1 MSLSIFTCLLV
12 YVQCIHIFV
21 CKKDYSVKPT
31 KLLSYNYL
39 FLSISSKSMNDIS
52 KQYNKKN
59 VPKQTQLYGEMQNEK
74 YA

>member
-12 YVQCIHIFV
+12 YVQCIHRFV

-31 KLLSYNYL
+31 KLLSN
-39 FLSISSKSMNDIS
+39 ISSNNMNDVF